1 MAAPSFGKE
10 GICMIVGPIT
20 ETNVPVIY
28 YTDASGYAGPTDM
41 DGLQI
46 GVAAYSEPGDN
57 LHVKINL
64 EFGKPNTRYE
74 AFLVSGGNE

>member
-1 MAAPSFGKE
+1 
-10 GICMIVGPIT
+10 
-20 ETNVPVIY
+20 
-28 YTDASGYAGPTDM
+28 M
-41 DGLQI
+41 DRKI